1 MDNGPAE
8 RAIRSV
14 AVGRKNT
21 LFVGSQAGGERA
33 AIIYTV
39 LGTCKLLGLDPQA
52 YLRDVFDKI
61 INGWKANRFDELLP
75 AQWQASRDPPAK
87 LAA

>member
-14 AVGRKNT
+14 AVGRKNY

-33 AIIYTV
+33 ANIYTV
-39 LGTCKLLGLDPQA
+39 LSTCKLLGLDPQA